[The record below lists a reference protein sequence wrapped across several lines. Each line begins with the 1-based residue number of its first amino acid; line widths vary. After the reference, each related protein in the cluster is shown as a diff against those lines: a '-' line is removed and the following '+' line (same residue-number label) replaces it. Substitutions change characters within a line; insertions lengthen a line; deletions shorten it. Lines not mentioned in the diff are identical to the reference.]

1 MKWAAH
7 VDWITTTWRAGAIDL
22 DAALTDSMYSWACRY
37 LRGGRAA
44 NPLLTWA
51 WQGYIGWQAGTLC
64 WGERVDGFIVRV
76 SGDLAAAYWQDERPI
91 GHNISRIDLCVD
103 VWHETGLDDIIALHK
118 DTALEERA
126 RRPGRPYKVAHVNSF
141 GNGDTLYLGSR
152 ASEIYVRIYN
162 KERESD
168 GEERYIG
175 CVRYE
180 VEFKDSTANETVH
193 GGGVRLRG
201 ARGIAKAVAS
211 VLLGRGVVLPGD
223 VLLSP
228 SVAHIARRVDTP
240 DEAKLEWL
248 RRGVAPSVKH
258 LLNSVGRDAI
268 LDALGLGD

>member
-1 MKWAAH
+1 MRWAAH

-22 DAALTDSMYSWACRY
+22 EAALTDSMYAWACKY

-51 WQGYIGWQAGTLC
+51 WQGYIGWQVGSLC

-103 VWHETGLDDIIALHK
+103 IWHGTGLDDIIALHK

-168 GEERYIG
+168 GEERYNG
-175 CVRYE
+175 CIRYE
-180 VEFKDSTANETVH
+180 VEFKDDTANETVYR
-193 GGGVRLRG
+193 GGARLRS
-201 ARGIAKAVAS
+201 ARGIAQAVAG
-211 VLLGRGVVLPGD
+211 VLVGRGVVLPSD